1 MKENNLIRKICFIL
15 AIIVVIIIAMYA
27 YNKAKISEELARTII
42 KEKFELCMALMYPSE
57 RHYTWSEEYVM
68 IDGCFCYEI
77 EDYEEVS
84 NKYFTEEAKKYYD
97 EKAIC
102 VIHHN
107 GKSYIAEGGGGF
119 SGYGGIEFE
128 NIKISENEIEAD
140 AIQTRLDVDEK
151 IVGTVKSQFKL
162 KKINGDW
169 KIDKFVEVDDE
180 EKWIEL

>member
-1 MKENNLIRKICFIL
+1 MIFG
-15 AIIVVIIIAMYA
+15 
-27 YNKAKISEELARTII
+27 
-42 KEKFELCMALMYPSE
+42 E
-57 RHYTWSEEYVM
+57 RLGDF
-68 IDGCFCYEI
+68 DGIYYFCGKKKSQRN
-77 EDYEEVS
+77 EEVS

-180 EKWIEL
+180 EKWIEI